1 MIRNPV
7 YFIFSFIL
15 PYIFFR
21 LSFSIVFYVA
31 FLFILCSPVSAL
43 PASATKREISD
54 FFPLYSCTEL
64 IDSRCLARFIQT

>member
-15 PYIFFR
+15 PYILFR

-43 PASATKREISD
+43 P
-54 FFPLYSCTEL
+54 
-64 IDSRCLARFIQT
+64 RFCDKTGNL